1 MPHRLSGIALL
12 LVLAAGCGEDTT
24 DPSTLAVTGTVTY
37 LERIAMPQGAVVTV
51 RLEDV
56 SRADVAAV
64 LLGQQVITAPG
75 QVPVAYRVEYD
86 SGSIDARNTYT
97 VRAEIRVNGQLWATS
112 TQAYLVITRGHPST
126 GVEIL
131 VSRVP

>member
-1 MPHRLSGIALL
+1 MSQRLAGVSLL
-12 LVLAAGCGEDTT
+12 LMLATGCEDDAT
-24 DPSTLAVTGTVTY
+24 DPSPLAVTGTVTY

-64 LLGQQVITAPG
+64 LIGQQVITTPG
-75 QVPVAYRVEYD
+75 NVPVAYRVEYD
-86 SGSIDARNTYT
+86 GGSIDDRNTYA
-97 VRAEIRVNGQLWATS
+97 VRADIRANGQLWATT
-112 TQAYLVITRGHPST
+112 TQAYLVITHGHPSS

-131 VSRVP
+131 VNRVP